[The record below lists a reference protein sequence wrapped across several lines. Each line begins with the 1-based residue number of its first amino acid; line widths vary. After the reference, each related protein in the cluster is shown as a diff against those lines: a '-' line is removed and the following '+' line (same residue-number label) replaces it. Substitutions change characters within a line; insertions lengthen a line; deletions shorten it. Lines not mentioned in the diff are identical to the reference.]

1 MNLKFT
7 VRKSTTLFLPALIIQ
22 QDLSGYKKMFKDIEG
37 THLGKTISRMLRE
50 DDLEEFFKQYD
61 INRGY
66 KD

>member
-22 QDLSGYKKMFKDIEG
+22 TDLSGYKEMFKDIEG
-37 THLGKTISRMLRE
+37 IRLGKTISRFLRE
-50 DDLEEFFKQYD
+50 DDLEEFFEQYD

>member
-22 QDLSGYKKMFKDIEG
+22 QDLSGYKEMFKDIEG
-37 THLGKTISRMLRE
+37 TRLGKTISRMLRE
-50 DDLEEFFKQYD
+50 GDLEEFFKQYD